1 MTTGQIK
8 DYIREHFGRVGIPT
22 FIIDLALEASR
33 LQIEQQGNFWWMAA
47 ASPATW
53 DLVVD
58 DGDYTIASSGGD
70 ITIAK
75 FKDIRALHYKLSTD
89 TQWIEVEVGPDT
101 KNELDLQYA
110 DGSDGSPEYAVLEDS
125 TLYIYPQ
132 DPQYAYNM
140 RMYYWR
146 YTTMGGNTAE
156 DTITKEFPMALI
168 YGALQHGYELELKD
182 IQGASYWRK
191 LLGGE
196 PFGSGGEI
204 VKIRRENLKRSWHDK
219 IDFVPHVGGG
229 RRNRRLDNMKIY
241 R

>member
-8 DYIREHFGRVGIPT
+8 DYIREHFGRVGIST
-22 FIIDLALEASR
+22 FIVDLALEASR
-33 LQIEQQGNFWWMAA
+33 LQIEQQGNFWWMAS

-53 DLVVD
+53 NLTVD
-58 DGDYTIASSGGD
+58 DGDYVIAASGGD
-70 ITIAK
+70 ITIVK

-89 TQWIEVEVGPDT
+89 TQWIEVEVGPAS
-101 KNELDLQYA
+101 KNELDLEYA
-110 DGSDGSPEYAVLEDS
+110 DGTDGPPECATLEDA
-125 TLYIYPQ
+125 TLFIYPQ
-132 DPQYAYNM
+132 DPQFAYNM
-140 RMYYWR
+140 RLYFWR
-146 YTTMGGNTAE
+146 YTTMGANTAE
-156 DTITKEFPMALI
+156 DTLTKEFPMALI

-182 IQGASYWRK
+182 LQGAQYWRK

-219 IDFVPHVGGG
+219 IDLVPHPGPG
-229 RRNRRLDNMKIY
+229 RRYRRLDNLKLY